1 MSLYYTRGGFHA
13 ATRTINVANQTEFN
27 AMAGHLMAQL
37 IALFTAS
44 KKDATARGATYTKYW
59 DFYGDFFDRCVQGY
73 FSSPVRTYTAAELS
87 GADASLLTELQA
99 VAGID
104 GTAVI
109 AVRANDDTA
118 DTHPAIATCLHG
130 QEGEL
135 LYICFCA
142 GAQAG
147 YNTTTTTSYGLKA
160 HAKWLHGYG
169 TSANAAYIAKSGFHV
184 WYNPQPTGMIYPF
197 GAHHPGRDNF
207 LNHGDGWL
215 VDGSWTQ
222 LSSDVLP
229 NATPSLRN
237 SSEYKHIVTCKEGV
251 VFFGYQTSG
260 VTYTTWLV
268 LGKKIVEGLDGVGYP
283 GMFALQY
290 VSNDGSTSALFMMSD
305 MFGSAFPNDMRYGT
319 ISSHAGTTDQT
330 VQKAVRFSLQPAMP
344 CVCNRKANMPV
355 PLSPICVHAFPSVSE
370 QASSSSC
377 ILKGDGTSL
386 IGYLRGDIARC
397 TGGWGL
403 TMNTTID
410 NGNYLVLHGAGT
422 NSYSANYLTL
432 GQRLVIG
439 WDSSNEVVL

>member
-13 ATRTINVANQTEFN
+13 AARTINVANQSEFN
-27 AMAGHLMAQL
+27 AMAGHLLAQL

-59 DFYGDFFDRCVQGY
+59 DFYGDFFDRCNEGA
-73 FSSPVRTYTAAELS
+73 FTAPIRTYTASELS
-87 GADASLLTELQA
+87 GADASLLTELQS
-99 VAGID
+99 VANID
-104 GTAVI
+104 STTVI

-118 DTHPAIATCLHG
+118 DTHPAIATCLQG
-130 QEGEL
+130 QGGEL

-142 GAQAG
+142 GAIAG
-147 YNTTTTTSYGLKA
+147 TNTTVTTSYGLKA

-169 TSANAAYIAKSGFHV
+169 TGTNEAYIAKSGFHV

-215 VDGSWTQ
+215 VDGSWIG
-222 LSSDVLP
+222 LASDVLP
-229 NATPSLRN
+229 SFIPSLRN
-237 SSEYKHIVTCKEGV
+237 SSEYTHIVTCKEGV
-251 VFFGYQTSG
+251 VFFGYKTVG
-260 VTYTTWLV
+260 VTHTSWLV

-290 VSNDGSTSALFMMSD
+290 TTNEGGTNTLFMTSD
-305 MFGSAFPNDMRYGT
+305 LFGALLPHDMQYQG
-319 ISSHAGTTDQT
+319 ISSHAGTSNQT

-344 CVCNRKANMPV
+344 CVCNRKANMPA
-355 PLSPICVHAFPSVSE
+355 PLSPICVHAVPSVSE

-377 ILKGDGTSL
+377 VLKGDGTSL

-403 TMNTTID
+403 TQNTTID

-422 NSYSANYLTL
+422 NTYSANYIVL